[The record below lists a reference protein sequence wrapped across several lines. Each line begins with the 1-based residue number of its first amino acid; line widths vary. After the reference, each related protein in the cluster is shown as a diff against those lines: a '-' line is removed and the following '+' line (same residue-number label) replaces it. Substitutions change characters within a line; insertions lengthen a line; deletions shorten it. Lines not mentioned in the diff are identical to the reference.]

1 MVRAIVGTLIN
12 IGLHKITIENFIQI
26 IESQNRENAG
36 FSVPAHGLFLTNI
49 EYPYIK
55 KMKAFDTTLFKRIL
69 EYTKPYKKRFYS
81 VIVWAILLAIFA
93 ALRPYLLK
101 NIIDDYVLP
110 KDKNG
115 FSLFVILMASSL
127 ILEVLSQFY
136 FVYWANW
143 LGQDIIKD
151 IRIKLFKHMTS
162 FKISYFDHEPVGK
175 LVTRSV
181 SDIESIARIFSQGLF
196 MIISD
201 LLKMAVVLL
210 FMLYMNWKLTMIIL
224 AAMPILVYITR
235 IFQKKMQLAFEEVR
249 NQISNLNTFVQER
262 VTGMKIVQLFTREDI
277 ELEKFKEINDKHRKA
292 WVKNV
297 WYNSIFFPIADI
309 ISSLSLSFIVYYG
322 AMLILNDDPLTKQG
336 DLFAFTMYISIFFTP
351 LRQIADKFNEMQMG
365 MIAAH
370 RVFEVLD
377 TNDHIE
383 DIGTEIAPKFEGRIN
398 FKNVTFG
405 YKPDEDV
412 LKSINLSINEGKTIA
427 IVGATGAGKST
438 IINLL
443 NRFYEIKSGT
453 ISIDGNDI
461 THYTLDSLRQQIAIV
476 LQDVFLFAD
485 TIYNNIT
492 LNNLA
497 ISKEEVV
504 AAAKE
509 IGAHEFI
516 MSLPNGYDYNVKER
530 GNMLSSGQRQLIA
543 FLRAYVSKPSILI
556 LDEATS
562 SIDVYLEELIQ
573 KATETITKNR
583 TSIVIAHRLATIIN
597 ADKIVVLDK
606 GIVVEEGTHNQL
618 LQKENGYYRKLYDSQ
633 FVSREE
639 EI

>member
-1 MVRAIVGTLIN
+1 
-12 IGLHKITIENFIQI
+12 
-26 IESQNRENAG
+26 
-36 FSVPAHGLFLTNI
+36 
-49 EYPYIK
+49 
-55 KMKAFDTTLFKRIL
+55 MKAFDTTLFKRIL
-69 EYTKPYKKRFYS
+69 EYTKPYKKRYYS

-201 LLKMAVVLL
+201 LLKMIVVFV

-235 IFQKKMQLAFEEVR
+235 IFQRKMQLAFEEVR
-249 NQISNLNTFVQER
+249 NQISNMNTFVQER

-322 AMLILNDDPLTKQG
+322 AMLILNDDPFTKQG

-365 MIAAH
+365 MIAAN
-370 RVFEVLD
+370 RVFEILD
-377 TNDHIE
+377 TNNHIE
-383 DIGTEIAPKFEGRIN
+383 DIGTQIAPKFKGKIDFE
-398 FKNVTFG
+398 NVTFG

-412 LKSINLSINEGKTIA
+412 LKSINLSVDEGKTIA

-453 ISIDGNDI
+453 ISIDSNDI

-485 TIYNNIT
+485 TIYYNIT
-492 LNNLA
+492 LNNPA
-497 ISKEEVV
+497 ISKEEVI

-633 FVSREE
+633 FVALE